1 MDIEKIYGDLPT
13 LETDRLILRKITGE
27 DVEDMFSY
35 GSNDEV
41 SKYVSWDTHRTLED
55 TKEFID
61 FVLGQYKNKKTAPW
75 GIEYKEN
82 GKLIGTIE
90 YIGWQPRHNS
100 AEIGYV
106 LHQEYWGKGIT
117 TEAAKEL
124 LAFGFNKMELVRVQA
139 RCFTENI
146 GSQRVMEKI
155 GMSYEGTTR
164 KGMFI
169 KGKHRDLKV
178 YSILVEEFLTS

>member
-61 FVLGQYKNKKTAPW
+61 FVLGQYKNKKAAPW
-75 GIEYKEN
+75 GNIK
-82 GKLIGTIE
+82 
-90 YIGWQPRHNS
+90 
-100 AEIGYV
+100 
-106 LHQEYWGKGIT
+106 
-117 TEAAKEL
+117 
-124 LAFGFNKMELVRVQA
+124 KMA
-139 RCFTENI
+139 N
-146 GSQRVMEKI
+146 
-155 GMSYEGTTR
+155 
-164 KGMFI
+164 
-169 KGKHRDLKV
+169 
-178 YSILVEEFLTS
+178 